1 MLTKQRVC
9 LHYGPYL
16 AYLCQMSD
24 SHAELRVQGL
34 RPAALL
40 VSKIRHVKCSEM
52 HLNTNR
58 NHSQQKPLGRREV
71 QLYIFKGRLTKIE
84 KLKDIKHENSRKL
97 ARNTQERRIV
107 SVKCTC
113 YSLFFMHECGSR
125 KSSE

>member
-1 MLTKQRVC
+1 
-9 LHYGPYL
+9 
-16 AYLCQMSD
+16 MSD
-24 SHAELRVQGL
+24 SHTELRVQGL

-52 HLNTNR
+52 YLNTNR
-58 NHSQQKPLGRREV
+58 NHSQQKPLRRIEV
-71 QLYIFKGRLTKIE
+71 QLCIFKTRLTKIE

-113 YSLFFMHECGSR
+113 YSLFFMNMVEE
-125 KSSE
+125 KLWNKKF